1 MLKIKHAQPL
11 DSSSV
16 EEFIFGTWDAGE
28 EASMSERSFDPD
40 DSMMSLPEKLAYI
53 DEIRET
59 FGEEAADLMAEQM
72 GVAVEMS
79 PSANSQPERVLAN
92 A

>member
-1 MLKIKHAQPL
+1 
-11 DSSSV
+11 
-16 EEFIFGTWDAGE
+16 
-28 EASMSERSFDPD
+28 
-40 DSMMSLPEKLAYI
+40 MMSLPEKLACI

-59 FGEEAADLMAEQM
+59 FGEEAADLTAEQM

-79 PSANSQPERVLAN
+79 PSANSQPERVPAN